1 MIVAKYPNHQYIH
14 QCSHMC
20 WPSYLPGQLSEEVLI
35 CSKGPQAVKVAD
47 GGGQWLQ
54 FITAT
59 VQLLQKRQTGGGRRR
74 RREEMMKK

>member
-1 MIVAKYPNHQYIH
+1 MNVAKNPSHQYIY

-47 GGGQWLQ
+47 GGGQ
-54 FITAT
+54 
-59 VQLLQKRQTGGGRRR
+59 
-74 RREEMMKK
+74 